1 MEEEK
6 EEEKENEKEDSNDI
20 NPEVAVELQ
29 VSDLDVESVT
39 PEALA
44 TSTTP
49 SCDDMRK
56 KDLQEEE

>member
-6 EEEKENEKEDSNDI
+6 EEEKEDEKDSNDI

>member
-6 EEEKENEKEDSNDI
+6 EEEKEDSNDI

-29 VSDLDVESVT
+29 VSDLDLESVM

-44 TSTTP
+44 TSTLP
-49 SCDDMRK
+49 SCDDMTK
-56 KDLQEEE
+56 KDLQQEE